1 MSIIRFPRVKANIIY
16 WQIPRI
22 DCRPGRRLARN
33 RGASAKLSGADG
45 VSCFGQAMRCPMN
58 FRQACVC
65 VLLGL
70 GLPAGCEGP
79 ANTVTSTP
87 PKPVMDVSEVIL
99 EINPPVPLNLDD
111 RPGPDGLRARVYFA
125 QKGDLP
131 VTVSGSL
138 DMLLYE
144 LDASKPMEQTLQDE
158 PFKTWSLTPADLNWA
173 MGRTLIGWGYELPLL
188 WGAQAPR
195 TGKIM
200 LRARYCSPTGQTVLS
215 APVVI
220 EMPGN

>member
-1 MSIIRFPRVKANIIY
+1 
-16 WQIPRI
+16 
-22 DCRPGRRLARN
+22 
-33 RGASAKLSGADG
+33 
-45 VSCFGQAMRCPMN
+45 MN
-58 FRQACVC
+58 FRQASVC

-70 GLPAGCEGP
+70 GLSAGCPGP
-79 ANTVTSTP
+79 ANKVTSTP

-111 RPGPDGLRARVYFA
+111 RPGPDGLRARVYFVA
-125 QKGDLP
+125 KGDLP

-144 LDASKPMEQTLQDE
+144 LDASKPMEQVLQDQ
-158 PFKTWSLTPADLNWA
+158 PFKTWLFTSADLDWA

-188 WGAQAPR
+188 WGPQTPR

-200 LRARYCSPTGQTVLS
+200 LRARYRSPTGQTVLS
-215 APVVI
+215 VPAII
-220 EMPGN
+220 EMSGN